1 MKGYRDSNL
10 KLMEKSKVHR
20 KEKKTVHIT
29 QAKFIIPIFEAD
41 IYNSEH
47 KVISVYTKIS

>member
-10 KLMEKSKVHR
+10 KLMEKIKFIGR
-20 KEKKTVHIT
+20 KKKTVHIT

-41 IYNSEH
+41 IYN
-47 KVISVYTKIS
+47 